1 MCGRR
6 DDDSIN
12 VRLFP
17 FAYFAPVCI
26 FKEKYYKLMEDVRHR
41 TKTNG
46 TWHLVLATQVTNV
59 T

>member
-26 FKEKYYKLMEDVRHR
+26 FKEKYYKLTEDVRHR

-46 TWHLVLATQVTNV
+46 IGTSNPSN
-59 T
+59 

>member
-1 MCGRR
+1 MCGRG

-17 FAYFAPVCI
+17 FAYFAPMCI
-26 FKEKYYKLMEDVRHR
+26 FKEKYYKLTERR
-41 TKTNG
+41 KTQDKNQR
-46 TWHLVLATQVTNV
+46 HLVLATQVTNV

>member
-26 FKEKYYKLMEDVRHR
+26 FKGKYYKLTRR
-41 TKTNG
+41 KTQDKNQR
-46 TWHLVLATQVTNV
+46 HLVLATQVTNV